1 VPSTYEL
8 LVDSSRILGSIEA
21 EQGVLTPE
29 AEEAL
34 LAWLESSTDKLHSC
48 MALAQRFDAEATL
61 LKHEEARLRGRRQAM
76 ESAEERVKQLATALL
91 VAREELGEEP
101 KVKTAAY
108 SAWLAETHSVSGPE
122 DVSEWPE
129 TWRRV
134 KVEPDR
140 AAALKAAKA
149 GAELPSGFRLESKR
163 GVRWR

>member
-29 AEEAL
+29 CELAL
-34 LAWLESSTDKLHSC
+34 ASWLESSEDKLHSC
-48 MALAQRFDAEATL
+48 LALSRRLDSEATL
-61 LKHEEARLRGRRQAM
+61 LKEEEARLKARRQAM
-76 ESAEERVKQLATALL
+76 ESAEERVKMYATALL

-101 KVKTAAY
+101 KVKTSSY
-108 SAWLAETHSVSGPE
+108 TAWLAETQSVSGPE

-129 TWRRV
+129 MWRRV
-134 KVEPDR
+134 KTEPDR

-149 GAELPSGFRLESKR
+149 GAELPAGFRLESKR

>member
-29 AEEAL
+29 CELAL
-34 LAWLESSTDKLHSC
+34 AAWLESSEDKLHSC
-48 MALAQRFDAEATL
+48 LALSRRLDSEATL
-61 LKHEEARLRGRRQAM
+61 LKEEEARLKARRQAM
-76 ESAEERVKQLATALL
+76 ESAEERVKVYATALL

-101 KVKTAAY
+101 VKTAAY
-108 SAWLAETHSVSGPE
+108 SAWLAETQSVSGPE

-134 KVEPDR
+134 KTEPDR

-149 GAELPSGFRLESKR
+149 GAELPAGFRLESKR